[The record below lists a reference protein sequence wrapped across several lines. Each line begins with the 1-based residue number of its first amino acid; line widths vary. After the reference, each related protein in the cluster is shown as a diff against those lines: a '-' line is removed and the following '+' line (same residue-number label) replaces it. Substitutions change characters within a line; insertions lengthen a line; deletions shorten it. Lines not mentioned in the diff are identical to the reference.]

1 MNDMKASDVLIDKLK
16 QFEGYRAKAYRCAAG
31 VWTCGYGH
39 TKGVT
44 AHTVCD
50 KKKAEEW
57 LRADLAPIESFLSA
71 VPEVTKTQGRFDACV
86 DLCFN
91 LGIGAFRGSTLFKL
105 IQKKASVAAIQ
116 AEFLKWVHAGGR
128 QMEGL
133 KTRRRWEAQRFIE

>member
-1 MNDMKASDVLIDKLK
+1 MKASDVLIDKLK
-16 QFEGYRAKAYRCAAG
+16 QFEGYLAKAYRCPAG

-44 AHTVCD
+44 ARTVCD
-50 KKKAEEW
+50 KAK

-86 DLCFN
+86 DFCFN
-91 LGIGAFRGSTLFKL
+91 LGTGAFRGSALFKL

-116 AEFLKWVHAGGR
+116 AEFLKWVYAGGR

>member
-1 MNDMKASDVLIDKLK
+1 MKASDVLIDKLK
-16 QFEGYRAKAYRCAAG
+16 QFEGYLAKAYRCPAG

-50 KKKAEEW
+50 KAKAEEW

-71 VPEVTKTQGRFDACV
+71 VPEVCKSQGRFDACA
-86 DLCFN
+86 DFCFN
-91 LGIGAFRGSTLFKL
+91 LGTGAFRGSALFKL
-105 IQKKASVAAIQ
+105 IQKKETVAAIQ

>member
-1 MNDMKASDVLIDKLK
+1 MYMKASEVLIDKLK
-16 QFEGYRAKAYRCAAG
+16 QFEGYRAKAYRCPAG

-44 AHTVCD
+44 ARTVCD

-71 VPEVTKTQGRFDACV
+71 VPEVCKSQGRFDACA
-86 DLCFN
+86 DFCFN
-91 LGIGAFRGSTLFKL
+91 LGTGAFRGSTLFKL

-116 AEFLKWVHAGGR
+116 AEFLKWIYVCGR
-128 QMEGL
+128 PKKGL
-133 KTRRRWEAQRFIE
+133 KMRRRWEASRFAE